1 MARPTVKRRVAIVV
15 SSPMTAKVFLRD
27 QIRAL
32 SETYEVTLFANM
44 RCPQEIEALGKE
56 VRLQAVSIERDIAPL
71 KDLIALWQMTR
82 RLRRGGFDLVHSVTP
97 KAGLIAMVSGYL
109 ARVPHRIHTFT
120 GQVWVTRRGPGRFV
134 LKNMDRLIALTATQV
149 LVDSPSQRDFL
160 LLQGVVKTDKSAVLG
175 EGSIGGVDLQ
185 RFRPNPEARRAVRA
199 ELGIDDSVPLLLF
212 VGRLKRDKGIL
223 DLVKAYAM
231 LGGAAARSV
240 LLIAGPDEEH
250 LYGDMEALTTERRNG
265 LRLIPY
271 TEEPERYMAAADI
284 FCLPSYREGF
294 GGVIIEAAACAVP
307 AVGSR
312 IYGISDA
319 IVDGQ
324 TGLLHEPGDVDAIR
338 KHLQRLIEDDELR
351 TRMGKAAHERAAKL
365 FPKERLTSAILTL
378 YRKLFS

>member
-1 MARPTVKRRVAIVV
+1 MKRRVAIVV

-32 SETYEVTLFANM
+32 SEMYEVTLFANV
-44 RCPQEIEALGKE
+44 RCLQDSETLGKE
-56 VRLQAVSIERDIAPL
+56 VCLQTVPIERDIAPL

-82 RLRRGGFDLVHSVTP
+82 ELRRGRFDLVHSVTP
-97 KAGLIAMVSGYL
+97 KAGLLAMVGGFL
-109 ARVPHRIHTFT
+109 AGVPHRIHTFT
-120 GQVWVTRRGPGRFV
+120 GQVWATRRGLGRFV
-134 LKNMDRLIALTATQV
+134 LKNMDRLTALTATMV

-160 LLQGVVKTDKSAVLG
+160 LLQGVVKADKSMVLG

-185 RFRPNPEARRAVRA
+185 RFRPDPEIRKAVRTQ
-199 ELGIDDSVPLLLF
+199 LGVDDSVPLLLF

-223 DLVKAYAM
+223 DLAKAYAM

-240 LLIAGPDEEH
+240 LLVIGPDEEH
-250 LYGDMEALTTERRNG
+250 LRGDLETLTAERRNG

-324 TGLLHEPGDVDAIR
+324 TGLLHEPGDVDAIH
-338 KHLQRLIEDDELR
+338 KHLQRLIENSELR
-351 TRMGKAAHERAAKL
+351 TRMGKVAHERVAKL
-365 FPKERLTSAILTL
+365 FPRERLTSAMLTL
-378 YRKLFS
+378 YEKLFN

>member
-1 MARPTVKRRVAIVV
+1 MKRRVAIVV

-44 RCPQEIEALGKE
+44 RCPQEAEALGKE
-56 VRLQAVSIERDIAPL
+56 VRLQAVLIERDIAPL

-82 RLRRGGFDLVHSVTP
+82 KLRRGRFDLVHSVTP
-97 KAGLIAMVSGYL
+97 KAGLIAMVGGYL
-109 ARVPHRIHTFT
+109 AGVPHRIHTFT
-120 GQVWVTRRGPGRFV
+120 GQVWVTRRGLGRFV
-134 LKNMDRLIALTATQV
+134 LKNMDRLIALTATRV
-149 LVDSPSQRDFL
+149 LVDSPSQRNFL
-160 LLQGVVKTDKSAVLG
+160 LLQEVVTADKSAVLG
-175 EGSIGGVDLQ
+175 EGSIGGVDPQ
-185 RFRPNPEARRAVRA
+185 RFKPDPETRKAVRA
-199 ELGIDDSVPLLLF
+199 QLGIDDSVPLLLF

-240 LLIAGPDEEH
+240 LLIVGPDEEH
-250 LYGDMEALTTERRNG
+250 LYGDMEALATERRNG
-265 LRLIPY
+265 LRFIPY

-312 IYGISDA
+312 ICGISDA
-319 IVDGQ
+319 IVEGQ
-324 TGLLHEPGDVDAIR
+324 TGLLHEPGDVDGIR
-338 KHLQRLIEDDELR
+338 KQLQILIVDEKLRARLGQAAR
-351 TRMGKAAHERAAKL
+351 TRAAAVFHM
-365 FPKERLTSAILTL
+365 ERLTASLLAL
-378 YRKLFS
+378 YREMLI